1 VAADPMHH
9 VIDQTYFEVPTTFVG
24 PEGWFKTTTKENAGK
39 IKIPQPFLDKD
50 GNSTVVIPQFM
61 KSIGIEKIQI
71 TKFMILEVV
80 VAILLIAIFI
90 PLARRI
96 AKGTA
101 PKGRKWNFFET
112 LLMFIRDEVA
122 RPSIGKKD
130 ADKFLPFLWTIFFF
144 VLACNLVGMLPFS
157 GTATSA
163 LGTTGGLAAVTF
175 CVTVGAGSKSLG
187 ILGFWKAQV
196 PHMGLPIALAIPLI
210 PLIFVIEVV
219 GLFIK
224 HVMLALRLLANMFGG
239 HVVLAVLMS
248 FIALTASSAVWWGVM
263 PATVLGCTAMNM
275 LELFVAFL
283 QAYIFT
289 FLSALF
295 IGAAVHPH

>member
-1 VAADPMHH
+1 MAADPMHH
-9 VIDQTYFEVPTTFVG
+9 VIDQTYFEVPRFVVG
-24 PEGWFKTTTKENAGK
+24 PGGWVEAPLEEAGML
-39 IKIPQPFLDKD
+39 KIPQPFADVAVPEFLQK
-50 GNSTVVIPQFM
+50 
-61 KSIGIEKIQI
+61 IGIEQFII

-80 VAILLIAIFI
+80 AAVLLIAIFV
-90 PLARRI
+90 PLAQRI
-96 AKGTA
+96 SKGAA
-101 PKGRKWNFFET
+101 PRGRLWNFFEA
-112 LLMFIRDEVA
+112 LLLFIRDQVA

-130 ADKFLPFLWTIFFF
+130 ADKFMPYLWTVFFF
-144 VLACNLVGMLPFS
+144 VLACNLIGMLPWS

-163 LGTTGGLAAVTF
+163 LGTTGGLAAVAF
-175 CVTVGAGSKSLG
+175 CVTVGAGMKALG
-187 ILGFWKAQV
+187 PVGFWKAQV
-196 PHMGLPIALAIPLI
+196 PHMGLPIVLAIPLV
-210 PLIFVIEVV
+210 PMIFLIEVV
-219 GLFIK
+219 GLVIK

-239 HVVLAVLMS
+239 HVVLAVLMG
-248 FIALTASSAVWWGVM
+248 FIAMTANSGMWWGVM